1 MPVTNQVVLA
11 KELSNHGDSAL
22 SLYYYYFGL
31 SGRIL
36 SPSRLLCPNQGWQ
49 RMYISNV
56 IHTVSRLG
64 ITYGVPYVLTF
75 SNTDLN

>member
-22 SLYYYYFGL
+22 SLLFWTPLGKDFVSTQTL
-31 SGRIL
+31 M
-36 SPSRLLCPNQGWQ
+36 PEPN
-49 RMYISNV
+49 IN
-56 IHTVSRLG
+56 HTVSRLD

-75 SNTDLN
+75 SSTDLN